1 MLKQIKKI
9 GFWLIAVLFTAIVV
23 MVIFSPFTKK
33 GANDYRSV
41 EYTVEINA
49 PAETVFNYLGN
60 SDNAANW
67 SSYVDHIS
75 TLNSDFYKDGEL
87 GSIRRCF
94 KNKNEEGILWDE
106 EILAVTPNKNRVLS
120 IYNMQGFASPISGLQ
135 TEQIY
140 EAISANK
147 TQLTFSLYFASHG
160 ASWFETLKMH
170 LASYTIY
177 KRFKDNLENVKQLV
191 EHNL

>member
-1 MLKQIKKI
+1 M
-9 GFWLIAVLFTAIVV
+9 LFTAIVV

-33 GANDYRSV
+33 GTNDYRSV
-41 EYTVEINA
+41 DYTVEINA

-60 SDNAANW
+60 SDNAADW

-75 TLNSDFYKDGEL
+75 TLNAEQYKDGEL
-87 GSIRRCF
+87 GSIRRCY

-106 EILAVTPNKNRVLS
+106 EILAVTSNKKRVLS
-120 IYNMQGFASPISGLQ
+120 IYNMQGFASPINGLE

-140 EAISANK
+140 EAISAHK
-147 TQLTFSLYFASHG
+147 TQLTFSLCFAMHE
-160 ASWFETLKMH
+160 ASWFETLKMY

-177 KRFKDNLENVKQLV
+177 NRFKDNLENVKRLV
-191 EHNL
+191 EFDL